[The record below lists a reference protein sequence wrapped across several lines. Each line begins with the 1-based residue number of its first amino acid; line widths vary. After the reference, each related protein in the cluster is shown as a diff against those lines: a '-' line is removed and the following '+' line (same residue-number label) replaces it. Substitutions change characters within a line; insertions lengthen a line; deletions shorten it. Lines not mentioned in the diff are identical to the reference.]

1 LEENPNG
8 AQNRRILRRGD
19 PPQNPGDS
27 AALKL
32 LSILERIPHLGILRL
47 TISTAGP
54 RGHQN
59 HGVATTRARQGLVV
73 LELIS
78 ADHPSRSSC
87 GLYLRVELALEE
99 VLAKTV
105 EELVTQVCDEL
116 SVGKALISTLAPKG
130 GPPPV
135 EEVLAN

>member
-1 LEENPNG
+1 LEENPDD

-32 LSILERIPHLGILRL
+32 LSIPERIPRLGILRL
-47 TISTAGP
+47 TICTAGP
-54 RGHQN
+54 
-59 HGVATTRARQGLVV
+59 RARQGLVV
-73 LELIS
+73 LELVS
-78 ADHPSRSSC
+78 ADHPLRSSC
-87 GLYLRVELALEE
+87 GLYLRVELALAE

-116 SVGKALISTLAPKG
+116 AVGKALITALALKG

-135 EEVLAN
+135 EALAN

>member
-1 LEENPNG
+1 LEENPDG

-32 LSILERIPHLGILRL
+32 LTVLERIPRLGILRL
-47 TISTAGP
+47 TTCTAGP
-54 RGHQN
+54 R
-59 HGVATTRARQGLVV
+59 ATRASQGLVV
-73 LELIS
+73 LELVS
-78 ADHPSRSSC
+78 ADHPLRSGC
-87 GLYLRVELALEE
+87 GFYLRVELALAE

-116 SVGKALISTLAPKG
+116 SVGRTLISTLAPQG

-135 EEVLAN
+135 EEALAN